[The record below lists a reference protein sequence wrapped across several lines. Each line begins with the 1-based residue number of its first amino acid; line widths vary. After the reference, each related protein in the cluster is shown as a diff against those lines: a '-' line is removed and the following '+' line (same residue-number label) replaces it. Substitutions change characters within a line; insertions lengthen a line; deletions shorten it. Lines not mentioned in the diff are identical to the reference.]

1 MGLHRSLDTGGE
13 VAGTQ
18 AELWEGVSWE
28 GNNDILAHLRLCGCR
43 KGSWYGIPM
52 KMIYW
57 EVPLGNP
64 CRKVGEA
71 VKGGRS
77 TESTVGNWDTWNK
90 IPCCP
95 PRIPAHF
102 SPPLQDAWEILAQVL
117 AAGPQGSS
125 GNQILADGTEHTKA
139 IEINGGDMC
148 LYQCSVMYHALL
160 EVWTRDRFAC
170 HLDCQS

>member
-125 GNQILADGTEHTKA
+125 GEPDPGWWDWAHESHRNKWWG
-139 IEINGGDMC
+139 
-148 LYQCSVMYHALL
+148 YVSVPVFSH
-160 EVWTRDRFAC
+160 VSCTIGS
-170 HLDCQS
+170 LDQR